1 MMYHISVMAVP
12 EIAVLVPTL
21 GSQARAASLRRAL
34 ATILSQERVRARPIV
49 VFNGPQIDKSLLD
62 EIGRLPDVRIS
73 ALPDANLPAAL
84 CEARRLVES
93 DWLAA
98 LDDDDELLP
107 SALARRVAI
116 LEARPEC
123 AAVVTNGIRRGRHGD
138 ELHLRPDDAIENA
151 PMQAM
156 LVKNWMLAGCWLCGS
171 DALPESVFARMPRYL
186 ENTYLALALAG
197 SVRIAFDLGE
207 PTLIHNLDTRNST
220 SASADYRLGQEA
232 ALRRILELDLPPE
245 VRREYER
252 RLGAA
257 CWSAAAMHAQRGELS
272 VAWRLVLRSLAYP
285 CRRHAVRN
293 AVRTVAILPR
303 AMLRR

>member
-1 MMYHISVMAVP
+1 MAVS
-12 EIAVLVPTL
+12 EIAVLVPSL

-34 ATILSQERVRARPIV
+34 ASVLSQERVRARAIV
-49 VFNGPQIDKSLLD
+49 VFNGPQIDQPLLE
-62 EIGRLPDVRIS
+62 EIGRLPDVRVS
-73 ALPDANLPAAL
+73 VLPDANLPAAL
-84 CEARRLVES
+84 TEARRLVES

-107 SALARRVAI
+107 GALARRVAI

-123 AAVVTNGIRRGRHGD
+123 AAVVTNGIRRGRGGD
-138 ELHLRPDDAIENA
+138 ELHLLPDDAIEDA

-156 LVKNWMLAGCWLCGS
+156 LAKNWMLPGCWLCRS
-171 DALPESVFARMPRYL
+171 DALPEGVFAQMPRYL

-207 PTLIHNLDTRNST
+207 PTLIHNLDTPNST

-232 ALRRILELDLPPE
+232 GLRRILELDLPLD

-257 CWSAAAMHAQRGELS
+257 CSSAAAVRVQQGELS
-272 VAWRLVLRSLAYP
+272 VAWRLALRSLAYP
-285 CRRHAVRN
+285 RRRHAVRTL
-293 AVRTVAILPR
+293 ATLTR
-303 AMLRR
+303 ATLRP